1 MTYAE
6 VTRAF
11 LLVCVAALGVMEIF
25 CLIRAILGPR
35 ISDRIVGI
43 NMIGTQIIISSALVA
58 LLLGEADIAADIVLV
73 FAFLNFL
80 SVVIITRIYI
90 GIYAGQSKRGG
101 RRAGDAAPQQ
111 QERRESQP

>member
-1 MTYAE
+1 MTYNE
-6 VTRAF
+6 LTSGF
-11 LLVCVAALGVMEIF
+11 LTICIAILGVMEIF

-35 ISDRIVGI
+35 ISDRIVGV

-90 GIYAGQSKRGG
+90 GIYQGHSKRGADKK
-101 RRAGDAAPQQ
+101 RPAEP
-111 QERRESQP
+111 ERRETQS

>member
-1 MTYAE
+1 MSYAE
-6 VTRAF
+6 LTRAF

-58 LLLGEADIAADIVLV
+58 LLLEEADIVADIVLV

-90 GIYAGQSKRGG
+90 QIYQGQSKRA
-101 RRAGDAAPQQ
+101 RRPGEGAGE
-111 QERRESQP
+111 ERRERRS

>member
-6 VTRAF
+6 LTRVF
-11 LLVCVAALGVMEIF
+11 LLVCLAALGLMEIF

-43 NMIGTQIIISSALVA
+43 NMIGTQIIISAALVA
-58 LLLGEADIAADIVLV
+58 LLLGEADIVADIALV

-90 GIYAGQSKRGG
+90 GIYQGQSKRA
-101 RRAGDAAPQQ
+101 RRSDNPQA
-111 QERRESQP
+111 QERRETRT

>member
-1 MTYAE
+1 MSYSELTHG
-6 VTRAF
+6 F
-11 LLVCVAALGVMEIF
+11 LLVCIAVLGVMEIF

-43 NMIGTQIIISSALVA
+43 NMIGTQIIISAALVA
-58 LLLGEADIAADIVLV
+58 LLLGEADIVADIVLV

-90 GIYAGQSKRGG
+90 NIYQGQSKRSRPSG
-101 RRAGDAAPQQ
+101 AAPA
-111 QERRESQP
+111 QERRGTQP

>member
-1 MTYAE
+1 
-6 VTRAF
+6 
-11 LLVCVAALGVMEIF
+11 MEIF

-43 NMIGTQIIISSALVA
+43 NMIGTQIIISAALVA

-90 GIYAGQSKRGG
+90 NIYQGQSKRAW
-101 RRAGDAAPQQ
+101 RPADAPAR
-111 QERRESQP
+111 ERREPRT

>member
-1 MTYAE
+1 MSYSELTHG
-6 VTRAF
+6 F
-11 LLVCVAALGVMEIF
+11 LLVCVAFLGVMEIF

-43 NMIGTQIIISSALVA
+43 NMIGTQIIISAALVA

-90 GIYAGQSKRGG
+90 NIYQGQSKRA
-101 RRAGDAAPQQ
+101 RRPADAPAR
-111 QERRESQP
+111 ERREPRT

>member
-1 MTYAE
+1 MSYAE
-6 VTRAF
+6 LTHGF
-11 LLVCVAALGVMEIF
+11 LLVCVIALGVMEIF

-43 NMIGTQIIISSALVA
+43 NMIGTQIIISAALVA

-90 GIYAGQSKRGG
+90 GIYQSQGSRRPPAGGVTPKEKEETRS
-101 RRAGDAAPQQ
+101 
-111 QERRESQP
+111 

>member
-1 MTYAE
+1 MSYDELTHG
-6 VTRAF
+6 F
-11 LLVCVAALGVMEIF
+11 LLVCAAALGVMEIF

-90 GIYAGQSKRGG
+90 GIYQGQSRRG
-101 RRAGDAAPQQ
+101 AGSGNAPA
-111 QERRESQP
+111 QERRETRP